1 MPEHLDVWV
10 VIAGALFN
18 SGILFA
24 TVRMHG
30 QKLKEHSVMHKE
42 HYKKSE
48 AHGEKLAE
56 LIAWQSARVHRG

>member
-30 QKLKEHSVMHKE
+30 QKLKEHDVKLE
-42 HYKKSE
+42 N
-48 AHGEKLAE
+48 HGEKLIK
-56 LIAWQSARVHRG
+56 LMAWHDGFTAGAQRG